1 MLIILYSC
9 DIKKKGLADIHCVT
23 YGMYSTFIY
32 IYKV

>member
-9 DIKKKGLADIHCVT
+9 DIKKGLTDIHCVT